1 MALAP
6 VVLRL
11 RSFFL
16 TSPSAGIT
24 VRSMCF
30 FSFQSPSPARHRAY
44 ATDDKNDRKDAE
56 DQDVEHAALDH
67 VPFRIPQPVRKQ
79 NTGVRSLTH

>member
-11 RSFFL
+11 RSFCL
-16 TSPSAGIT
+16 TSPAAGVT
-24 VRSMCF
+24 VRRMCL
-30 FSFQSPSPARHRAY
+30 FSFQSPSPAGHRAY
-44 ATDDKNDRKDAE
+44 ATDDQNDRKDAE

-67 VPFRIPQPVRKQ
+67 VFSSGFPGPFEGQMR
-79 NTGVRSLTH
+79 TGDR